1 MSNDIK
7 VPKYWHVSLWN
18 AVWTANVWDNSPRVR
33 NISKSSTAL
42 SRLSHCSLAVQT
54 SSPDRHPGG
63 EILSL
68 SDWLIDTRSYC
79 DWLVFYEDGKFAR
92 PITLPPRDNR
102 WLSIGGKLKFTD
114 LIGWANVDRIGRFGR
129 FGRFGSDRTP
139 NSGFP
144 DLPLPQPQ
152 LRVFTSNEFQ
162 AAVYSCVFCSVY
174 CNFTAVILKSVLP
187 NEMKKKENSNFHK
200 N

>member
-129 FGRFGSDRTP
+129 FGPLIQVFRTYHYH
-139 NSGFP
+139 NHSYEY
-144 DLPLPQPQ
+144 
-152 LRVFTSNEFQ
+152 LRVTSFKLLST
-162 AAVYSCVFCSVY
+162 AVYLLC
-174 CNFTAVILKSVLP
+174 LL
-187 NEMKKKENSNFHK
+187 
-200 N
+200 